1 MRAQLYCFVVLVTTF
16 LFSAV
21 SQATLVLP
29 STLKYMTDF
38 SDAIVIGYV
47 TDKYSYWDN
56 DKIYTNVIINLDQY
70 VKYLYGEKS
79 QHLQIKILGGKVDD
93 VRLEVSDAPTFELG
107 EKVML
112 FLKKFGD
119 HYFPYGIYYGVY
131 RISYSEEE
139 GKEFIDGPL
148 LNSPQ
153 LHDLKSMKKMA
164 NPEPL
169 GRRELKLFLDDVKK
183 IIR

>member
-1 MRAQLYCFVVLVTTF
+1 ME
-16 LFSAV
+16 
-21 SQATLVLP
+21 
-29 STLKYMTDF
+29 
-38 SDAIVIGYV
+38 
-47 TDKYSYWDN
+47 
-56 DKIYTNVIINLDQY
+56 QY
-70 VKYLYGEKS
+70 VKNSYGEKS
-79 QHLQIKILGGKVDD
+79 QQIQIKILGGKVGD
-93 VRLEVSDAPTFELG
+93 VCFEVSDSPTFELG

-119 HYFPYGIYYGVY
+119 DYFPYGIYYGVY

-139 GKEFIDGPL
+139 EKEFIDGPL

-153 LHDLKSMKKMA
+153 LHNLKTMQKMP

-169 GRRELKLFLDDVKK
+169 GRRELRLLLDDVKK